1 MLINADFWFRISVGW
16 EVCLFVIALET
27 PSSSKITVFS
37 VFHYNTKSNYTHYFD
52 NEEYENPSAQ
62 IIESY

>member
-1 MLINADFWFRISVGW
+1 MFA
-16 EVCLFVIALET
+16 
-27 PSSSKITVFS
+27 
-37 VFHYNTKSNYTHYFD
+37 YNMKSNYTHYFD